1 MKQEIVVIGSS
12 SELATQFI
20 KLCLEKSEFVVSI
33 SRSEFDQIKTSHH
46 IQIED
51 YFEDYLIIENEV
63 RKLSNPTLIFFNGF
77 LAENRNF
84 QFPTKDEIS
93 KTDEI
98 NFVLPY
104 FLSRKLNMKLENI
117 SKFIYI
123 SSMAAIKPRYKNY
136 IYGLS
141 KNKLEESVKYLKLPS
156 FLIMRYGKITTKMSQ
171 NHIDPPFTLSINDA
185 AEILY
190 KNLGSTGVKFATFG
204 LFLLGK
210 LIQLLPMKIVRKIKI

>member
-1 MKQEIVVIGSS
+1 MKHEIVVIGSS
-12 SELATQFI
+12 SELATRFI

-123 SSMAAIKPRYKNY
+123 SSNCNRFERLASSEMRVTETAI
-136 IYGLS
+136 L
-141 KNKLEESVKYLKLPS
+141 KYA
-156 FLIMRYGKITTKMSQ
+156 
-171 NHIDPPFTLSINDA
+171 SI
-185 AEILY
+185 LRRSP
-190 KNLGSTGVKFATFG
+190 NLGTG
-204 LFLLGK
+204 
-210 LIQLLPMKIVRKIKI
+210 